1 VLGSTEQAPPKCQGT
16 PPVGRRMQAAQS
28 QGFRVPP
35 HTPSDIVSPA
45 STLWWALVRVWP
57 CRKIHLYGESK
68 KSTHDHQ
75 THLPARTHQTDL
87 VRIRADDGEYSL
99 ATGALAASQAP

>member
-1 VLGSTEQAPPKCQGT
+1 MLGTAEQPPLSVTGHTTAGKPGHAPPT
-16 PPVGRRMQAAQS
+16 H
-28 QGFRVPP
+28 GFHVPS
-35 HTPSDIVSPA
+35 HTPSDTVSPA
-45 STLWWALVRVWP
+45 NTLWWAPVRVWP

-87 VRIRADDGEYSL
+87 VRIRADDGEV
-99 ATGALAASQAP
+99 A